1 MWIDDSDKLA
11 YTAAEWE
18 MISSTAIAA
27 HDYLQRKGD
36 PNWSDVYDRVF
47 DRIMDRAEN
56 GRLSPAAKVPH
67 FYMYLIRE
75 ESASAKPVNI
85 EFQVSRNR
93 WRNLKVQEKIDIR
106 SALAEAVID
115 GECTL
120 TPIEGFILLARYT
133 MGMSFKAIGE
143 ILGYDRYFISDS
155 LDAITEKLILE
166 MGERVDIHVAPEP
179 KPIVRKEQKFDA
191 RYIPGG
197 HRRAR

>member
-1 MWIDDSDKLA
+1 MWIDDSEKLA
-11 YTAAEWE
+11 YTDHEWKL
-18 MISSTAIAA
+18 ICSTAIAA
-27 HDYLQRKGD
+27 HDYLQKKGD
-36 PNWSDVYDRVF
+36 PNWFDAYDRVF

-56 GRLSPAAKVPH
+56 GRLSPVAKVPH

-75 ESASAKPVNI
+75 EAASAKPVNI

-93 WRNLKVQEKIDIR
+93 WKNLKVQEKFDIR
-106 SALAEAVID
+106 SALKEAVID
-115 GECTL
+115 GDYTL

-143 ILGYDRYFISDS
+143 ILEYDRQFISQS
-155 LDAITEKLILE
+155 LDAIAEKLILE
-166 MGERVDIHVAPEP
+166 MGERVQVHVAPEP